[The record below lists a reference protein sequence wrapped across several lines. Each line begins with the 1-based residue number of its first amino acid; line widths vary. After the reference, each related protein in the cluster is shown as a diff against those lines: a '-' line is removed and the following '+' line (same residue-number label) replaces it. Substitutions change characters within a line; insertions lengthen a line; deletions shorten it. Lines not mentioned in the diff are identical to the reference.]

1 MVHARLITVRGAT
14 KIDQTVE
21 FIRDN
26 IVSDLR
32 QQKGFESINLAGSP
46 SEGTFTV
53 LTVWQT
59 EADRDSSE
67 GFSEKARNEA
77 LKILGGQLTVDHF
90 EEVLREVGSIP
101 PAPGAKLH
109 VRSLKMDPAK
119 VDENLA
125 FFKETVLPDIKST
138 PGFLA
143 VRQLINRETGEGRVG
158 TVWADEPSLKAALQK
173 AEERRSLGT
182 SRGIEFGEDL
192 QLEILYRA

>member
-1 MVHARLITVRGAT
+1 MHARLITVRGAT
-14 KIDQTVE
+14 KIDETVE

-32 QQKGFESINLAGSP
+32 QQKGFESINLAGNHSG
-46 SEGTFTV
+46 GTFTV

-101 PAPGAKLH
+101 PAPGDKLH

-143 VRQLINRETGEGRVG
+143 VRQLINRQTGEGRVG

-173 AEERRSLGT
+173 AEQRRSLGT